1 MDSFF
6 YVKQNLFD
14 IILDEHRF
22 TVVSFLNS
30 KYVNIAISLSR
41 AQGNFQNYDKGNSLT
56 EEELVLFPVNLVY
69 LFARN
74 W

>member
-41 AQGNFQNYDKGNSLT
+41 AQGHFQNYDKGNSLT